1 MGKHMCYTA
10 LFLFL
15 SLSAG
20 PVDAARR
27 EVVTQNVQISVGASS
42 SDEALWGSTH
52 EERCAR
58 WQVNFEARTAEVH
71 DMVQGLNDGGALKT
85 AQAVMKLRSMTRV
98 YERAARRECQWVL
111 DRDVDTSS
119 LQKTASEGLKDNV
132 CFPQAQALMTH
143 EWATGAEQVRAMNV
157 ATQMLT
163 SKQCEETDL
172 KRMVEEMDNERS
184 ESDSTVEEQ
193 LDAASQDADD
203 VTDEFVESLTGEDA
217 SLIQQREGSNFIVY
231 LQELVALVAFLL
243 IWAVL
248 CIVFI
253 PVIIMVV
260 GAVLCTLAWVLRRF
274 LRGNPGSLGGCM
286 NWWVHQTEVLF
297 APGNELA
304 TAGACLLA
312 GYFGALPHVHASF
325 PHLGIY
331 IRR

>member
-1 MGKHMCYTA
+1 MGKHICYTA
-10 LFLFL
+10 LFIFL

-27 EVVTQNVQISVGASS
+27 EAVTQNIQIAVSADSSNEAS
-42 SDEALWGSTH
+42 WGRTH
-52 EERCAR
+52 EQRCAR
-58 WQVNFEARTAEVH
+58 WQTHFEQRTQEVAA
-71 DMVQGLNDGGALKT
+71 MTQGMTDGGGAIQT

-111 DRDVDTSS
+111 DREADTSS
-119 LQKTASEGLKDNV
+119 LQTVVTENLKDNV
-132 CFPQAQALMTH
+132 CFPQAQALMSH
-143 EWATGAEQVRAMNV
+143 QWETGAEQVRAMNV

-163 SKQCEETDL
+163 SKKCEESDMV
-172 KRMVEEMDNERS
+172 KIVEEMDNTERVA
-184 ESDSTVEEQ
+184 SDSTVEEQ

-203 VTDEFVESLTGEDA
+203 VTDEFVEIITT
-217 SLIQQREGSNFIVY
+217 EGSSLLQQGERASFIPF
-231 LQELVALVAFLL
+231 LTELVGLVAFLL
-243 IWAVL
+243 VWAVM

-274 LRGNPGSLGGCM
+274 LHGNPGSLGGCM

-304 TAGACLLA
+304 TAGACLIA
-312 GYFGALPHVHASF
+312 GYFGAIPNANMNFRHIH
-325 PHLGIY
+325 IY
-331 IRR
+331 R